1 MNSNFMVDF
10 IHTVAGYSERVFG
23 AIFAVGSISL
33 LIFSAFKSETGIGF
47 IKKFGIFA
55 VLIGALTTLSLVF
68 NVTSIFSP
76 LVDFFT
82 FIKSSLYLFDF
93 VVDIPYF
100 FLNGWCSSQTY
111 YCLLV
116 FLIGKLYCSIFQR
129 LIYLT

>member
-1 MNSNFMVDF
+1 MVDF

-100 FLNGWCSSQTY
+100 FLMVGVLLKLITAYWSF
-111 YCLLV
+111 LLV
-116 FLIGKLYCSIFQR
+116 NFIVQFFKD
-129 LIYLT
+129 